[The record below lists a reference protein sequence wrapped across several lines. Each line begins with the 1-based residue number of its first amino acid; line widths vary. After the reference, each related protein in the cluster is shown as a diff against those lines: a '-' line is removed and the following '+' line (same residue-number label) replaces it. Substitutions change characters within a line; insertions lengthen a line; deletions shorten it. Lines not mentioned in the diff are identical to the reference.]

1 MNRKP
6 DDGRQTSTATSAP
19 AAATPHQRILRLP
32 EVCALTGSGRSFI
45 YQLQAEGRF
54 PQRIKLGARAVGWVE
69 EEVQRW
75 LGERIAESRRNQPV
89 PGIQPTK

>member
-6 DDGRQTSTATSAP
+6 GDGRQTSTATSAP
-19 AAATPHQRILRLP
+19 AAATPHQRILRLR
-32 EVCALTGSGRSFI
+32 EVCALTGLGRSFI

-69 EEVQRW
+69 EEVQQW
-75 LGERIAESRRNQPV
+75 VAERIAESRRNRPV
-89 PGIQPTK
+89 PGVPPTK

>member
-6 DDGRQTSTATSAP
+6 DDRCRTSTATVP
-19 AAATPHQRILRLP
+19 QTAATPLRRILRLP
-32 EVCALTGSGRSFI
+32 EVCALTGLGRSFI

-54 PQRIKLGARAVGWVE
+54 PQGVKLGVRAVGWVE

-75 LGERIAESRRNQPV
+75 LGDRIAESRRYPRASRTN
-89 PGIQPTK
+89 K